1 MKKQETQHSD
11 DASASVRDSASE
23 SGYASKTSPRKGVKD
38 KGIGKKSKPKE
49 DDADTAL
56 EESITLYLRNR
67 EAARKEREKRKASA
81 EVQGDSEAL
90 SLFRFLKLKLCLWK
104 KDQYRFF
111 ITRCMDLLDET
122 DCIEEEASQVVYQT
136 AEKL

>member
-1 MKKQETQHSD
+1 MDLETQHSD

-23 SGYASKTSPRKGVKD
+23 SAYASKTSPRKGVKD

-56 EESITLYLRNR
+56 EESIALYLRNR
-67 EAARKEREKRKASA
+67 EADRKEREKRKASA
-81 EVQGDSEAL
+81 EEQGDSEAL
-90 SLFRFLKLKLCLWK
+90 SLFGFLKLKLCLWK
-104 KDQYRFF
+104 KDQYRYFRS
-111 ITRCMDLLDET
+111 RCIDLLEET
-122 DCIEEEASQVVYQT
+122 DRIEEEASQVVYQT